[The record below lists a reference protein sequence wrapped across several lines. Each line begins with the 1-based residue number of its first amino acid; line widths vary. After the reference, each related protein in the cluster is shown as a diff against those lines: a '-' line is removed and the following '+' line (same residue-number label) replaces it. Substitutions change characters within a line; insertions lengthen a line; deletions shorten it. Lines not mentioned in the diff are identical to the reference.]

1 MSSATDFGKAA
12 EDHRWVDH
20 AARAGMIAYG
30 VVNLLIAWLAL
41 QLAFGDREGSTTSTG
56 AMSQLSQQ
64 PFGKVLVW
72 LVAVGMLLL
81 VGWRALEAAFG
92 HDSED
97 GAKRTAKRV
106 FSAGKALI
114 YLAIAI
120 SAIRVATGNG
130 SGGGKGGGG
139 GGGGGTDST
148 TKKLM
153 DLPGGQTLVFLI
165 GAGIIG
171 YGIFQIY
178 HAWSGNFRK
187 NLTNEGER
195 GGSGSAYV
203 AFGTAGYTAKGI
215 AVGIVGSLFVYASV
229 THSAKKSGGL
239 DIALQKVLQQ
249 PFGPFLL
256 GALALGIGAYGLFC
270 FARARHLSR

>member
-1 MSSATDFGKAA
+1 MANPADLGKKA

-20 AARAGMIAYG
+20 AARAGMVAYG

-41 QLAFGDREGSTTSTG
+41 QLAFGDREGSTTSSG
-56 AMSQLSQQ
+56 AMSQLAQQ

-81 VGWRALEAAFG
+81 VGWRGIEAAFG
-92 HDSED
+92 HDDED
-97 GAKRTAKRV
+97 GAKRTGKRV

-120 SAIRVATGNG
+120 SAIRVATSAG
-130 SGGGKGGGG
+130 SGGGK
-139 GGGGGTDST
+139 GGGTDST

-178 HAWSGNFRK
+178 HAWSGNFRD
-187 NLTNEGER
+187 NLTAEGER
-195 GGSGSAYV
+195 GGSGTAYV

-215 AVGIVGSLFVYASV
+215 AIGIVGSLFVYAAV

-239 DIALQKVLQQ
+239 DVALQKVLQQ

>member
-56 AMSQLSQQ
+56 AMSQLAQQ
-64 PFGKVLVW
+64 PFGKALVW

-97 GAKRTAKRV
+97 GAKRTGKRV

-120 SAIRVATGNG
+120 SAIRVATS
-130 SGGGKGGGG
+130 SGGGKGGG
-139 GGGGGTDST
+139 TDST
-148 TKKLM
+148 TRTLM
-153 DLPGGQTLVFLI
+153 DLPGGQVLVFLL

-171 YGIFQIY
+171 YGVFQIY
-178 HAWSGNFRK
+178 HAWSEGFRK
-187 NLTNEGER
+187 NLTSEGKS
-195 GGSGSAYV
+195 GDSGSAYV
-203 AFGTAGYTAKGI
+203 AFGKAGYTAKGI
-215 AVGIVGSLFVYASV
+215 AVGIVGGLFIYASV

-239 DIALQKVLQQ
+239 DVALQQVLQQ
-249 PFGPFLL
+249 PYGPFLL

>member
-1 MSSATDFGKAA
+1 MSSATHLGKAA

-41 QLAFGDREGSTTSTG
+41 QLAFGDREGSATSTG

-64 PFGKVLVW
+64 PFGKALVW

-97 GAKRTAKRV
+97 GAKRTGKRV

-130 SGGGKGGGG
+130 GGGK

-153 DLPGGQTLVFLI
+153 DLPGGQALVFLV

-178 HAWSGNFRK
+178 HAWSEGFRK
-187 NLTNEGER
+187 NLTSEGKR
-195 GGSGSAYV
+195 GDSGSAYV
-203 AFGTAGYTAKGI
+203 AFGKAGYTAKGI
-215 AVGIVGSLFVYASV
+215 AVGIVGSLFVYAAV